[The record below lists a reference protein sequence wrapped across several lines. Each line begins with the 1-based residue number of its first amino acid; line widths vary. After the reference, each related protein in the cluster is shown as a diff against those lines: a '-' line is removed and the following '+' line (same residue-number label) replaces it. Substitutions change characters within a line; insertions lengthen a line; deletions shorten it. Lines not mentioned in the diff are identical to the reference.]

1 MPDDLQTLLEA
12 RFGECLEVPPE
23 LSENAVLRSLAGHR
37 TVRRFVDRPV
47 DPALLRVVCACAL
60 SAPSKSDLQQADI
73 VIVRD
78 AGLRSSIAELIPEM
92 PWIGSAPAF
101 VVVCGSH
108 RRQRLV
114 AEMHAQ
120 PFPNDHLD
128 PFFNA
133 TVDAGLVL
141 GQLLAAA
148 QGAGLG
154 VCPISVIRDHAARV
168 GELHAF
174 PDFVFP
180 VAGVCLGYPAEER
193 SVSPRLDLAITVHE
207 DRYDSEDERAR
218 IEAYDARREAVH
230 ASWGQTGFRWSRA
243 KAEQYSTSQRADFGA
258 FVRSKGFSL
267 D

>member
-1 MPDDLQTLLEA
+1 MSGDLQSLLET
-12 RFGECLEVPPE
+12 RFGERLDVPPE
-23 LSENAVLRSLAGHR
+23 LAQNAVLRSLAGHR
-37 TVRRFVDRPV
+37 TVRRYVDRPV
-47 DPALLRVVCACAL
+47 EPALLRLLCACAL

-73 VIVRD
+73 VIVSD
-78 AGLRSSIAELIPEM
+78 AGLRTAIAELIPDM
-92 PWIGSAPAF
+92 PWIGTAPAF
-101 VVVCGSH
+101 LVVCGSH

-120 PFPNDHLD
+120 PFPNEHLD

-133 TVDAGLVL
+133 TLDAGLVL

-168 GELHAF
+168 SELLAL

-180 VAGVCLGYPAEER
+180 VAGVCLGHPAEER

-207 DRYDSEDERAR
+207 DRYDCEGERSR

-230 ASWGQTGFRWSRA
+230 AAWGQTGFCWSGA
-243 KAEQYSTSQRADFGA
+243 KATQYATSQRADFGA

-267 D
+267 E